1 MFGLFLS
8 FLPTMGLLWYLT
20 ESDRVMF
27 LSFWIWCAV
36 YSASGL
42 LVARSRCPRCGKFF
56 DIKHGAFGLR
66 WSRPFTRRCL
76 NCGLPLRP
84 SSPPERDM
92 A

>member
-1 MFGLFLS
+1 MMALTWMVAFLGAGCLAS
-8 FLPTMGLLWYLT
+8 F
-20 ESDRVMF
+20 
-27 LSFWIWCAV
+27 
-36 YSASGL
+36 
-42 LVARSRCPRCGKFF
+42 SRCPRCGKFF
-56 DIKHGAFGLR
+56 DIKHGAFGWR